1 MQCPNGCSRPMRQI
15 AGERLLHD
23 GNRDPIIVAN
33 LTMDVC
39 PDCGQESMPLESARI
54 VERALKGEMAP
65 TGQFT
70 APMFEVA

>member
-1 MQCPNGCSRPMRQI
+1 MQCPNGCSRPMRRNT
-15 AGERLLHD
+15 GVRLLHN
-23 GNRDPIIVAN
+23 GNHDPIIVTN
-33 LTMDVC
+33 LAMNVC

-54 VERALKGEMAP
+54 VERALKGELAP